1 MQCCSSTTRRWVR
14 SNNPSRSVASQQ
26 QTFCSSPTIASHIG
40 ARTIPYP
47 ATVAF
52 DPQYSSPTQSLS
64 SLRISGPK
72 GQLSINIHPFVK
84 IAHLPTSAPPAL
96 SSIVPIQVSVLDPTI
111 KHQRAI
117 WGLTRSLIANA
128 VEGVSTGYELS
139 LRLVGVGYR
148 ATLEDI
154 GQQTPGRLDD
164 TALVSSTQR
173 LNLKLGFA
181 HPVLVNLP
189 PDVRATVPNSTTIV
203 LSGTDKQRLGEVA
216 ARVRAWRAPEPYN
229 VRGITPEMLV
239 SLITNTLLP
248 INYMNSIRGREFS

>member
-1 MQCCSSTTRRWVR
+1 MQCCSNTTRRWAR
-14 SNNPSRSVASQQ
+14 SSQSSRSIASQQ
-26 QTFCSSPTIASHIG
+26 QTFSSSPTITSHIG
-40 ARTIPYP
+40 ARAIPYP
-47 ATVAF
+47 STVAF
-52 DPQYSSPTQSLS
+52 DPQYSSSAHSLT

-72 GQLSINIHPFVK
+72 GQLSINIHPFVQ
-84 IAHLPTSAPPAL
+84 IAHLPTSSASAL
-96 SSIVPIQVSVLDPTI
+96 PSSIPIQVSVLDPTI

-148 ATLEDI
+148 ATLEDFA
-154 GQQTPGRLDD
+154 QKVTGRLGD
-164 TALVSSTQR
+164 TTLTNSTQR

-189 PDVRATVPNSTTIV
+189 PDVFAAVPNSTTIV

-216 ARVRAWRAPEPYN
+216 ARVRAWRVPEPYN
-229 VRGITPEMLV
+229 VRSFSRQMHVLFPTD
-239 SLITNTLLP
+239 TLQY
-248 INYMNSIRGREFS
+248 INSNRAREYL